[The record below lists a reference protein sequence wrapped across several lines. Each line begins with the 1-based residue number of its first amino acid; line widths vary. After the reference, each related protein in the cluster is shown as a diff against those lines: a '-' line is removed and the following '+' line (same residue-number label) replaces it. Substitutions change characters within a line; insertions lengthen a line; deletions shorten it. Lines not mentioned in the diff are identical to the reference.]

1 MLRIICVLVA
11 STILFEKMNIITSAQ
26 DCQSLWNQCQKYNT
40 IALDAYKKCHGKLNI
55 LNEKFEEEK
64 LNLNQTKI
72 ELHACQDSTS
82 RYTLLVIIPWFLLG
96 NFFCIKF

>member
-1 MLRIICVLVA
+1 MMKNICILVFSIIISENVFI
-11 STILFEKMNIITSAQ
+11 SNAQ

-40 IALDAYKKCHGKLNI
+40 IALDAYKKCHGKLNN

-64 LNLNQTKI
+64 LNLNRTKI

-82 RYTLLVIIPWFLLG
+82 RYTLLVIVPWFLLG
-96 NFFCIKF
+96 NFFLLH